1 MAIPE
6 GKYVSKVVL
15 GETGETLIDL
25 TADTIEADKLLAGYT
40 AHGANGAP
48 IEGACTFDADTKD
61 ATALASEILTG
72 KSAYVNG
79 NKVDGLMANNGAVGG
94 KITTV
99 DQQYSI
105 PVGYHDG
112 SGTVEIDE
120 IEQAKLIESNI
131 KEGVEILGVT
141 GNYTGEERIKAQTK
155 TAVSSFK
162 QQTILPD
169 EEYDYITQLT
179 IDPIPYSETE
189 NNAGGYTVTI
199 GQAVEPVSYANR
211 R

>member
-15 GETGETLIDL
+15 GENGETLIDL
-25 TADTIEADKLLAGYT
+25 TADTITAEKLLTGYT

-48 IEGACTFDADTKD
+48 ITGACTFDADTKD
-61 ATALASEILTG
+61 ATALASEIISG

-79 NKVDGLMANNGAVGG
+79 AKVEGLMENNGAIEG

-120 IEQAKLIESNI
+120 LEQEKIIANNI

-141 GNYTGEERIKAQTK
+141 GTYTGDERIKAQTK
-155 TAVSSFK
+155 TATSSFK

-169 EEYDYITQLT
+169 EDYDYITQLT
-179 IDPIPYSETE
+179 IEPIPYSETE
-189 NNAGGYTVTI
+189 NIAGGYTVTI
-199 GQAVEPVSYANR
+199 GQAS
-211 R
+211 